1 MAQDTVLHKRIP
13 ADTEAV
19 RLVQRGTFPRGIK
32 KYLLS
37 AGELRFECVVRQ
49 NVSEPGCTISFS
61 SQVGCPVG
69 CPFCATGLQGLTR
82 NLTAHEIAS
91 QVEIISTDCGA
102 APAVLEASAQGEP
115 LLNLDALLDALDLTA
130 ASFPQARRV
139 VSTCGVVGSME
150 RVIQNGHQLRITL
163 HSGFQSVR
171 DILMPGAMRWGV
183 EELAACVRAINSQA
197 TEQPNRKVE
206 IVWGLLRGVNDSVL
220 DAWRLTELLEG
231 CPCEVLVESMD
242 ASPDK
247 PWVAR
252 ACSAAAQARA
262 NYATTCLASGR
273 LAANDHAGQDI
284 YSPLNKDEFARTLA
298 ELGVMTRVLPADPT
312 TPLSMKYYRR

>member
-13 ADTEAV
+13 VDTEAV
-19 RLVQRGTFPRGIK
+19 RLVQRGTFPCGIK

-115 LLNLDALLDALDLTA
+115 LLNLDALLDALDLIA

-139 VSTCGVVGSME
+139 VSTCGIVDSME

-183 EELAACVRAINSQA
+183 EELAACVRAMNSQT

-206 IVWGLLRGVNDSVL
+206 IVWGLLQGVNDSVL
-220 DAWRLTELLEG
+220 DAWRLAELLEG
-231 CPCEVLVESMD
+231 CPCEVLVGSMD

-273 LAANDHAGQDI
+273 LATNDHAGQDI
-284 YSPLNKDEFARTLA
+284 CSPLNKDEFARTLA